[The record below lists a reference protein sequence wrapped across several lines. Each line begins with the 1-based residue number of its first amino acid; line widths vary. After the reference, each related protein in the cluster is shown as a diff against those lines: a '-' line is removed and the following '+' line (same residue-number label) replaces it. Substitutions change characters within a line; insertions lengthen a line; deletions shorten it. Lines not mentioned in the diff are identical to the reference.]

1 MIWAGFLMGFLGS
14 LHCVGMCGPI
24 ALALPVQT
32 QNMWM
37 RIAAAIIYNMGRV
50 VTYTILGS
58 IFGLIGTAFNLIG
71 LQQILSIISGV
82 VLIIAILFPFV
93 FRTFSPFKSFFDVPY
108 LHQLKQRI
116 SSQFKTRTFS
126 SLFVIGILNGLLPCG
141 LVSLAIIGAI
151 ATGNV
156 LQSSLYMALFG
167 LGTLPIMMVL
177 IVSKNY
183 LSVRMKLLFQRTVPV
198 FVCGLGVLLILRG
211 MNLGIPYLSPSAEKA
226 CCTPQQHA
234 CH

>member
-1 MIWAGFLMGFLGS
+1 
-14 LHCVGMCGPI
+14 
-24 ALALPVQT
+24 
-32 QNMWM
+32 
-37 RIAAAIIYNMGRV
+37 
-50 VTYTILGS
+50 
-58 IFGLIGTAFNLIG
+58 
-71 LQQILSIISGV
+71 
-82 VLIIAILFPFV
+82 
-93 FRTFSPFKSFFDVPY
+93 
-108 LHQLKQRI
+108 
-116 SSQFKTRTFS
+116 
-126 SLFVIGILNGLLPCG
+126 
-141 LVSLAIIGAI
+141 
-151 ATGNV
+151 
-156 LQSSLYMALFG
+156 LYMALFG

>member
-37 RIAAAIIYNMGRV
+37 RITAATIYNMGRV
-50 VTYTILGS
+50 VTYSILGS

-116 SSQFKTRTFS
+116 SNQLKTRSFL

-177 IVSKNY
+177 IISKNY
-183 LSVRMKLLFQRTVPV
+183 LSVKMKLLFQQTVPV

-211 MNLGIPYLSPSAEKA
+211 MNLGIPYLSPSAEKS